1 MKIKL
6 TEQQIGQLINK
17 FTGLPIEDL
26 DIEKTAPDLVKMWKE
41 LADNPVTNAVD
52 TGKKVYDKARDVV
65 KNALGKKGTNSTTN
79 TAPAANT
86 AAANAQMGPNIPTGN
101 EMYHPLGH
109 VAMINSPYGQRD
121 APRDPISNKPGTTDH
136 KGVDIACKSG
146 SPVYSPLDG
155 VVITAGDTG
164 TNPCGGEVKI
174 DHFKL
179 VTKFCHLSEILVTVR
194 QQVKKGQLIG
204 KSGGGKFD
212 KMRGT
217 TTGEH
222 LHYEIL
228 NKNGSPYNPT
238 EIQPN
243 LTA

>member
-1 MKIKL
+1 MRIKL
-6 TEQQIGQLINK
+6 TEQQVGQLINK
-17 FTGLPIEDL
+17 LTGLPIEDI
-26 DIEKTAPDLVKMWKE
+26 DVEKEAPHLSKLWKQ
-41 LADNPVTNAVD
+41 LADNPVTQAASA
-52 TGKKVYDKARDVV
+52 GKKVYDVV
-65 KNALGKKGTNSTTN
+65 KNALGKKQTDSTTN
-79 TAPAANT
+79 TAPTANT
-86 AAANAQMGPNIPTGN
+86 ATNNTSNVQMGPNIPAGN

-109 VAMINSPYGQRD
+109 VAMINSPYGQRE
-121 APRDPISNKPGTTDH
+121 APRDPISNRPGTTDH
-136 KGVDIACKSG
+136 KGVDIDCKSG

-155 VVITAGDTG
+155 VVIAAGDTG
-164 TNPCGGEVKI
+164 RNPCGGEVKI

-179 VTKFCHLSEILVTVR
+179 VTKFCHLKEILVTVK
-194 QQVKKGQLIG
+194 QEVKKGQLIG

-228 NKNGSPYNPT
+228 NKNGSPYDPT

-243 LTA
+243 LIS